1 MVLLQLMNEEYKAKL
16 FKENPGLDLPD
27 FDLFITTY
35 TEIRRHGA
43 SRQWRYDEPPQ
54 HISCAVPPLPA
65 GSYTEYLEVYDV
77 CCLPA
82 SLSASEEDDRMVRL
96 LGSFTRAVKV
106 EEAVGNWVS
115 ERAAAPDGSGP
126 GDKEPAGQPREQA
139 SVLPQLNSLCFR
151 SSPASEY
158 E

>member
-1 MVLLQLMNEEYKAKL
+1 MTLCRIGTRGTALMNGLEEY
-16 FKENPGLDLPD
+16 N
-27 FDLFITTY
+27 
-35 TEIRRHGA
+35 TETRRHGA

-77 CCLPA
+77 CCLSA

-96 LGSFTRAVKV
+96 LGAFTRAVKV

-115 ERAAAPDGSGP
+115 ERAAAPDGSGA